1 MLCRALDDEGFGV
14 SKTKLHLYKDSLKSN
29 STEDDIQCYKHH
41 QNLYNQL
48 KRKLRTDYYC
58 LKCESYKSN
67 AKKLWSLINQTITK
81 VKHKGSIIPSITV
94 DGIKYNKPKTIAN
107 KFGEFYSQLGSTL
120 AKSIVPGMTSIDQ
133 YMKNIPR
140 QINSIVIRPT
150 SVQEIDRI
158 IRELPNKTSY
168 GYDEIS
174 NTMLKALHMSITFP
188 LCHIF
193 NQSLQEG
200 IFPERMKWVEVIPL
214 YKGKCMDVMVNYRPI
229 SLLITLSKILEK
241 IMYKHL
247 YSILDTKGILYA
259 SQYAFC
265 SKHSCEQAIAEL
277 LGYIL
282 LSKNRNE
289 HSASV
294 FLDLSKTFDILD
306 HQILL
311 SKLSRYG
318 IRGAALE
325 WFGSYLQNRSLFA
338 KI

>member
-1 MLCRALDDEGFGV
+1 M
-14 SKTKLHLYKDSLKSN
+14 
-29 STEDDIQCYKHH
+29 
-41 QNLYNQL
+41 
-48 KRKLRTDYYC
+48 
-58 LKCESYKSN
+58 
-67 AKKLWSLINQTITK
+67 ITK
-81 VKHKGSIIPSITV
+81 VKHKGSIIPFITV

-120 AKSIVPGMTSIDQ
+120 AKSIVPGMTSIEH
-133 YMKNIPR
+133 YIENIPR
-140 QINSIVIRPT
+140 QTDSTVISPT

-168 GYDEIS
+168 GHDEIS
-174 NTMLKALHMSITFP
+174 NTMLKALHTSITFP

-214 YKGKCMDVMVNYRPI
+214 YKGKCMDVIVNYRSI

-241 IMYKHL
+241 IMYKRL
-247 YSILDTKGILYA
+247 YSFLDTNGILYA
-259 SQYAFC
+259 SQYGFH

-277 LGYIL
+277 VGYIL
-282 LSKNRNE
+282 QSKNQNE

-294 FLDLSKTFDILD
+294 FLDLLKAFDTLD

-318 IRGAALE
+318 IRGTALE
-325 WFGSYLQNRSLFA
+325 WFGSYLQNRSLIA
-338 KI
+338 KISTSPNNVTKSDKYDTTYGTAQGSCLGPLLFIHE